1 MKLGVIL
8 GLDRNIEAKMA
19 EIKDMGFETCQLVC
33 WDPSIFNDEYVEI
46 VNKAVE
52 NTGIQISEFWC
63 GYTGPKIWN
72 FIDGP
77 ETLGIVPTTYRYQ
90 RAEELIKGAEF
101 AKKLGVTD
109 VVTHAGF
116 IPEDPNS
123 PDYAGTKAIVSY
135 IAGALLKNGQNFLFE
150 TGQETPVTLLRLIED
165 VGTGN
170 LGINLDPANLIL
182 YGKANPVDAL
192 DVFGKYV
199 RNLHAK
205 DGCYPT
211 NGHDL
216 GLETRVGEGKVDFKG
231 VFKKLH
237 ELGYDSYVTI
247 EREIDGDQQLV
258 DILES
263 RDYLQSII
271 DEVYGN

>member
-199 RNLHAK
+199 RGVHGK
-205 DGCYPT
+205 DGFYPT
-211 NGHDL
+211 DGRHL
-216 GLETRVGEGKVDFKG
+216 GKECAMGEGKVDYP
-231 VFKKLH
+231 KLIAGLKA
-237 ELGYDSYVTI
+237 LGYNGSITI
-247 EREIDGDQQLV
+247 EREISGDQQKK
-258 DILES
+258 DILKAKALLES
-263 RDYLQSII
+263 LI
-271 DEVYGN
+271 NA